1 MENMY
6 TLITGAS
13 SGIGR
18 AFALE
23 YGRRGQNLIITAR
36 SGDKLQEL
44 KREIEKDNQ
53 VSIECIIMDLAA
65 EGSAK
70 LLYEEIRKRK
80 LHVDVLINNAGFA
93 TKGLF
98 HKTDYKRQHEEMLL
112 NIVSLTELTYLLLE
126 DMCQKRHGTVI
137 NIASAASFNPL
148 PYSAVYAA
156 TKAYVLSLTQA
167 LSFEYQDYGV
177 KLLAV
182 CPGATDTHF
191 FDGFKTAARRLRMPE
206 DVVRTTEKA
215 LKKGKSICTDGT
227 FCKAQ
232 MLLSRIASRKSALGI
247 MGKTGRK
254 TWG

>member
-1 MENMY
+1 
-6 TLITGAS
+6 
-13 SGIGR
+13 
-18 AFALE
+18 
-23 YGRRGQNLIITAR
+23 
-36 SGDKLQEL
+36 
-44 KREIEKDNQ
+44 
-53 VSIECIIMDLAA
+53 MDLAA

-80 LHVDVLINNAGFA
+80 LHVDALINNAGFA

-156 TKAYVLSLTQA
+156 TKAYVLSFTQA

-191 FDGFKTAARRLRMPE
+191 FDGFKTAARRLRMP
-206 DVVRTTEKA
+206 
-215 LKKGKSICTDGT
+215 
-227 FCKAQ
+227 
-232 MLLSRIASRKSALGI
+232 
-247 MGKTGRK
+247 
-254 TWG
+254 

>member
-1 MENMY
+1 MENTY

-23 YGRRGQNLIITAR
+23 YGKRGQNLIITAR

-126 DMCQKRHGTVI
+126 DMCQKDME
-137 NIASAASFNPL
+137 P
-148 PYSAVYAA
+148 
-156 TKAYVLSLTQA
+156 SLTLHRQPP
-167 LSFEYQDYGV
+167 STRFRIRQFMQ
-177 KLLAV
+177 
-182 CPGATDTHF
+182 P
-191 FDGFKTAARRLRMPE
+191 RRLMCF
-206 DVVRTTEKA
+206 
-215 LKKGKSICTDGT
+215 L
-227 FCKAQ
+227 
-232 MLLSRIASRKSALGI
+232 
-247 MGKTGRK
+247 
-254 TWG
+254 

>member
-36 SGDKLQEL
+36 SCDKLQEL

-70 LLYEEIRKRK
+70 LLYEEIRERK

-126 DMCQKRHGTVI
+126 DMCQKDME
-137 NIASAASFNPL
+137 P
-148 PYSAVYAA
+148 
-156 TKAYVLSLTQA
+156 SLTLHRQPP
-167 LSFEYQDYGV
+167 STRFRIRQFMQ
-177 KLLAV
+177 
-182 CPGATDTHF
+182 P
-191 FDGFKTAARRLRMPE
+191 RRLMCFFLHRP
-206 DVVRTTEKA
+206 
-215 LKKGKSICTDGT
+215 
-227 FCKAQ
+227 
-232 MLLSRIASRKSALGI
+232 
-247 MGKTGRK
+247 
-254 TWG
+254 